1 MVQAVKNLPAM
12 QKTWVKNPW
21 VGEIPWR
28 RKRLP
33 IPVFWPGEF
42 RGLYSPWGC
51 KESNTTEWLS
61 LSDKNKNRSGDII
74 FRQSW
79 LQSRESNQRKVLHNN
94 KEVSSPKRRQF
105 LNVSDNGTSD
115 YMVQTLLEFPGEIES
130 LFIVGDFNTA
140 LSEMNRFSKQ
150 KISKT

>member
-1 MVQAVKNLPAM
+1 M
-12 QKTWVKNPW
+12 
-21 VGEIPWR
+21 
-28 RKRLP
+28 
-33 IPVFWPGEF
+33 
-42 RGLYSPWGC
+42 
-51 KESNTTEWLS
+51 
-61 LSDKNKNRSGDII
+61 
-74 FRQSW
+74 
-79 LQSRESNQRKVLHNN
+79 LHNN